1 MTAQR
6 RERSLTIHHVTPH
19 FYPEIG
25 GLEESVRRL
34 GVWFVRRGHRVVVHT
49 SSLAVSGNTLPTL
62 DSIDGIEIRRS
73 APIVRRGY
81 FRTWFRPDLEGADL
95 IHLHGY
101 AVRTNDRVIRTDPG
115 APVVFSLH
123 HGVRMVHR
131 AASTRVLRA
140 VYDRFVGLPTL
151 RRVDSILVPSRG
163 DVEWLAGHRIPKER
177 VHLIPTPVP
186 DEAFLAGNPAWA
198 RSSVGSGRFVLYLGR
213 IHAEKGVGILLETVP
228 SLPKN
233 VQLVYAGPDGGQLG
247 ALKARAQQLGIVERV
262 RFLGAVTEDQ
272 KKSLLVSCSVLVLPS
287 MFEAQ
292 GISVVEA
299 WAQSRPVV
307 VTEVGALPEL
317 VRDQE
322 TGVLVPFGD
331 PRALAGGIRA
341 VIEHPERGAEMGRR
355 GREVA
360 ESFRAGNVL
369 PAVER
374 VYDELT

>member
-163 DVEWLAGHRIPKER
+163 DVECRKSRIAASNGSRVIVFQRSESISSRRRFRTKRFLPAILRGRGPRLDREGLFCTWVESTQKKESISSSKR
-177 VHLIPTPVP
+177 FRPCRRMFNWSMPGLM
-186 DEAFLAGNPAWA
+186 AGN
-198 RSSVGSGRFVLYLGR
+198 
-213 IHAEKGVGILLETVP
+213 
-228 SLPKN
+228 
-233 VQLVYAGPDGGQLG
+233 
-247 ALKARAQQLGIVERV
+247 
-262 RFLGAVTEDQ
+262 
-272 KKSLLVSCSVLVLPS
+272 
-287 MFEAQ
+287 
-292 GISVVEA
+292 
-299 WAQSRPVV
+299 
-307 VTEVGALPEL
+307 
-317 VRDQE
+317 
-322 TGVLVPFGD
+322 
-331 PRALAGGIRA
+331 
-341 VIEHPERGAEMGRR
+341 
-355 GREVA
+355 
-360 ESFRAGNVL
+360 
-369 PAVER
+369 
-374 VYDELT
+374 